1 MNKKLLPWLIL
12 ICALGLAGTAGYYSV
27 VGLSRLFAGVATA
40 VIIMASFLELSKIT
54 IATLLHTYWSNLSKT
69 FKIYFTI
76 SLVILSLLTSIGIY
90 GMLSDGYQQ
99 IANKSTVIEK
109 QTSVLKLKKARF
121 EQTRTELQNE
131 NTQISKDISDLRKGL
146 STGSVNQYVTKSGQ
160 VITNTSA
167 SSQKTFNTQLDKALT
182 NRDLTAQKLE
192 TATDSIAKLDLKIL
206 DLETN
211 SGIEAE
217 LGPLRYLSKLTGMSM
232 DVVVNWLL
240 LIIIFVFDPL
250 AICLVIASN
259 FAFTQI
265 KTRITPQ
272 VNAEVP
278 EPKIEMP
285 TIEQP
290 VHVVETPEEK
300 RNRLSRA
307 VSKAREI
314 LNINP
319 QPRPTNDDSLFT
331 KEY

>member
-1 MNKKLLPWLIL
+1 MNKKFLPWLIL

-54 IATLLHTYWSNLSKT
+54 IATLLHTYWNNLSKT
-69 FKIYFTI
+69 FKVYFTI
-76 SLVILSLLTSIGIY
+76 SLIILSLLTSVGIY

-99 IANKSTVIEK
+99 ISNKSTVIEK

-131 NTQISKDISDLRKGL
+131 NTQISKDVSDLRKGL

-182 NRDLTAQKLE
+182 NRDLVAQKLE
-192 TATDSIAKLDLKIL
+192 TATDSITKLDLKIL

-232 DVVVNWLL
+232 DLVVNWLL

-250 AICLVIASN
+250 AICLVIAAN
-259 FAFTQI
+259 FAFTQV
-265 KTRITPQ
+265 KTRVIPQ
-272 VNAEVP
+272 VNIKVS

-285 TIEQP
+285 IIEQP
-290 VHVVETPEEK
+290 APIIETPEEK
-300 RNRLSRA
+300 RTRLSRA

-319 QPRPTNDDSLFT
+319 QPKSIDDDSLFT

>member
-1 MNKKLLPWLIL
+1 MNKKFLPWLIL

-40 VIIMASFLELSKIT
+40 VIIMASFLELSKII
-54 IATLLHTYWSNLSKT
+54 IATLLHTYWNNLSKT
-69 FKIYFTI
+69 FKVYFTI

-131 NTQISKDISDLRKGL
+131 NTQINKDISDLRKGL

-160 VITNTSA
+160 IITNTSA

-182 NRDLTAQKLE
+182 NRDLVAQKLE
-192 TATDSIAKLDLKIL
+192 TATDSITKLDLKIL

-232 DVVVNWLL
+232 DLVVNWLL

-250 AICLVIASN
+250 AICLVIAAN
-259 FAFTQI
+259 FAFTQV
-265 KTRITPQ
+265 KTRVIPQ
-272 VNAEVP
+272 VNVEVS

-285 TIEQP
+285 IIEQP
-290 VHVVETPEEK
+290 APIIETPEEK
-300 RNRLSRA
+300 RTRLSRA

-319 QPRPTNDDSLFT
+319 QPKPTNDDSLFT

>member
-1 MNKKLLPWLIL
+1 M
-12 ICALGLAGTAGYYSV
+12 
-27 VGLSRLFAGVATA
+27 
-40 VIIMASFLELSKIT
+40 
-54 IATLLHTYWSNLSKT
+54 
-69 FKIYFTI
+69 
-76 SLVILSLLTSIGIY
+76 
-90 GMLSDGYQQ
+90 
-99 IANKSTVIEK
+99 
-109 QTSVLKLKKARF
+109 
-121 EQTRTELQNE
+121 
-131 NTQISKDISDLRKGL
+131 
-146 STGSVNQYVTKSGQ
+146 
-160 VITNTSA
+160 
-167 SSQKTFNTQLDKALT
+167 
-182 NRDLTAQKLE
+182 TAQKLE

-232 DVVVNWLL
+232 DIVVNWLL

-265 KTRITPQ
+265 KTRVTPQ
-272 VNAEVP
+272 VNTEVP
-278 EPKIEMP
+278 EPKIEIP

-290 VHVVETPEEK
+290 ALIVETPEEK

-319 QPRPTNDDSLFT
+319 QPKPINDDSLFT

>member
-1 MNKKLLPWLIL
+1 MNKKFLPWLIL
-12 ICALGLAGTAGYYSV
+12 ICALGLASTAGYYSV

-54 IATLLHTYWSNLSKT
+54 IATLLHTYWNNLSKT
-69 FKIYFTI
+69 FKVYFTI
-76 SLVILSLLTSIGIY
+76 SLVILSLLTSVGIY

-131 NTQISKDISDLRKGL
+131 NTQISKDVSDLRKGL

-160 VITNTSA
+160 VITNTST

-182 NRDLTAQKLE
+182 NRDLVAQKLE
-192 TATDSIAKLDLKIL
+192 TATDSITKLDLKIL

-232 DVVVNWLL
+232 DLVVNWLL

-250 AICLVIASN
+250 AICLVIAAN
-259 FAFTQI
+259 FAFTQV
-265 KTRITPQ
+265 KTRVIPQ
-272 VNAEVP
+272 VNVEVS

-285 TIEQP
+285 IIEQP
-290 VHVVETPEEK
+290 APIVETPEEK
-300 RNRLSRA
+300 RTRLSRA

-319 QPRPTNDDSLFT
+319 QSKPINDDSLFT

>member
-1 MNKKLLPWLIL
+1 MNKKFLPWLIL

-54 IATLLHTYWSNLSKT
+54 IATLLHTYWDNLSKT
-69 FKIYFTI
+69 FKVYFTI
-76 SLVILSLLTSIGIY
+76 SLVILSLLTSVGIY

-131 NTQISKDISDLRKGL
+131 NTQISKDVSDLRKGL

-160 VITNTSA
+160 VITNTST

-182 NRDLTAQKLE
+182 NRDLVAQKLE
-192 TATDSIAKLDLKIL
+192 TATDSITKLDLKIL

-217 LGPLRYLSKLTGMSM
+217 LGPLRYLSKLTGMPM
-232 DVVVNWLL
+232 DLVVNWLL

-250 AICLVIASN
+250 AICLVIAAN

-265 KTRITPQ
+265 KTRVIPQ
-272 VNAEVP
+272 VNIEVS

-285 TIEQP
+285 IIEQP
-290 VHVVETPEEK
+290 APIIETPEEK
-300 RNRLSRA
+300 RTRLSRA

-319 QPRPTNDDSLFT
+319 QPKPTNDDSLFT